1 MIIFNYFPCYSKRFS
16 KHFASW
22 KECFFQ
28 IYIRNIVLWFIYA
41 SVCMSLCMLFI
52 FVCYLFFVNSWITI
66 NLEIR
71 SADQDIGRND
81 DFITHLINFI
91 KNSA

>member
-1 MIIFNYFPCYSKRFS
+1 
-16 KHFASW
+16 
-22 KECFFQ
+22 
-28 IYIRNIVLWFIYA
+28 
-41 SVCMSLCMLFI
+41 MLFI